1 MARNAA
7 TRSGA
12 EKQSQPKIWWSNAV
26 FFTLVHIGAVIGIY
40 YMPLWSIKRSTL
52 LLWFLTWQLS
62 DFGCVKKPH
71 FQLRLTSRLQH
82 HRRLPSVIFSQS
94 FSRHIGCTHNA
105 GYPGILSVPGF
116 NQGGYHDRTNNEWNF
131 ILDVRSFEVVVSAI
145 RTLIYRR
152 IHINDFPMP

>member
-1 MARNAA
+1 MARNEA

-12 EKQSQPKIWWSNAV
+12 KEQSQPKIWWSNVV

-71 FQLRLTSRLQH
+71 SEPRLTSRLQH
-82 HRRLPSVIFSQS
+82 HRRLPSIIFSQS
-94 FSRHIGCTHNA
+94 FSRHIGRTHNA
-105 GYPGILSVPGF
+105 GYPGIFSVPGF
-116 NQGGYHDRTNNEWNF
+116 NQGGYHGRTNNVT
-131 ILDVRSFEVVVSAI
+131 IDGRPFEVVVSAI
-145 RTLIYRR
+145 RTLIYFRR
-152 IHINDFPMP
+152 IHINDFPTP